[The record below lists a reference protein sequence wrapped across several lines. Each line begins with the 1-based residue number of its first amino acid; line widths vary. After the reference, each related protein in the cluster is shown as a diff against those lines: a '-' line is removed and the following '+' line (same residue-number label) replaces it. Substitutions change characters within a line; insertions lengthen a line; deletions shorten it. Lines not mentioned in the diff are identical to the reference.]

1 MLIML
6 DYTIELISLAAA
18 SNSLAIFCF
27 CNLIVAVLLLVGS
40 STPPI
45 PPPSNEAE
53 RNNNSNR
60 CSDFPNT
67 VDNGHF
73 KKIDTVYSSFGD
85 KTSTKND
92 LFETEEEGKVTS
104 TSIDMFVDDSEDDDD
119 DETEEEEEEE
129 DDELRKRVEDFI
141 EKINRGWRAEKIKTC
156 VL

>member
-6 DYTIELISLAAA
+6 DYTIKLISLAAA
-18 SNSLAIFCF
+18 SNSLAVFCF

-45 PPPSNEAE
+45 PPPSDEAE

-67 VDNGHF
+67 VDDGDF
-73 KKIDTVYSSFGD
+73 KKIHTVYSSFGD
-85 KTSTKND
+85 KASSTKND
-92 LFETEEEGKVTS
+92 LFGTEEEGKVIS
-104 TSIDMFVDDSEDDDD
+104 TSIDMFVEDSEDDDD
-119 DETEEEEEEE
+119 EKEEEEEEE